1 MRQFDIVRL
10 KGGQLG
16 VILQADLLGD
26 RQTRIVAPLFPSTD
40 IIPTPRLHPIVRI
53 GRRNYLIATEQL
65 AAILKREIEAVLGS
79 VAEREYEVRRALD
92 LVFFGV

>member
-1 MRQFDIVRL
+1 MRQFDVVRL

-16 VILQADLLGD
+16 VILQADLLDD
-26 RQTRIVAPLFPSTD
+26 RQTRIVAPLFPSSE
-40 IIPTPRLHPIVRI
+40 IIPTPRLHPVVRI

-65 AAILKREIEAVLGS
+65 AAILKRDVEVVIGS
-79 VAEREYEVRRALD
+79 VGEREYEVRRALD